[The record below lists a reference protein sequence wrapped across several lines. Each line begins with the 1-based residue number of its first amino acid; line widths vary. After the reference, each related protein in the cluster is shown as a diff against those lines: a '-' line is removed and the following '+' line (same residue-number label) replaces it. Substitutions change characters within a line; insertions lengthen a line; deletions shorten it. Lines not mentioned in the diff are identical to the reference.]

1 MICNYSIIFFFF
13 YLSSSYK
20 KAVAVDALNM
30 LYLKKGEYK
39 ATKWSDKLPKNDEY
53 VEVVKQTQGVT
64 VNLKWLEKLP
74 SRLEQHRTEAR
85 KEEAVFKSIRNQID
99 KDITHCKECGCIAD
113 EVGKGRTI
121 CKTVLSCQF

>member
-1 MICNYSIIFFFF
+1 MICNYSIIFFIF

-20 KAVAVDALNM
+20 KIVAVDALNT

-39 ATKWSDKLPKNDEY
+39 ATKWSVKLPKNDEY

-74 SRLEQHRTEAR
+74 SRLEQHGTEAK
-85 KEEAVFKSIRNQID
+85 KEEAVFKSIYKQIYN
-99 KDITHCKECGCIAD
+99 DIIHCKQCNCIAD